1 MRGDWQAG
9 RAGYARP
16 ARGRGPRTGG
26 PLASI
31 FVSVT
36 RAEAMMIGVAAMV
49 DVDGAAI
56 AAALAAVVGVRGVIG
71 GSPGVCDNI
80 ARRGELI
87 RPRGRADRHG
97 GECRDRG
104 GNQDC
109 FLHRSI
115 LIRSPPR
122 RSRWLDKIAFAVS
135 A

>member
-49 DVDGAAI
+49 DVHRAAI
-56 AAALAAVVGVRGVIG
+56 AAALAAVVGFSGIIG
-71 GSPGVCDNI
+71 SSPGVRDDI
-80 ARRGELI
+80 ARRGELV
-87 RPRGRADRHG
+87 RPRWRADRNG
-97 GECRDRG
+97 GERRDRG
-104 GNQDC
+104 G
-109 FLHRSI
+109 
-115 LIRSPPR
+115 
-122 RSRWLDKIAFAVS
+122 
-135 A
+135 